1 MNVSPKLVE
10 SIPAVT
16 APVKLPRL
24 VPRRGQFLAN
34 VITGAGLIVLDVAGI
49 VYYFAAG
56 LAS

>member
-1 MNVSPKLVE
+1 MNAPKLVE
-10 SIPAVT
+10 SIPAVSGT
-16 APVKLPRL
+16 LKLPKL
-24 VPRRGQFLAN
+24 VKSRASFLAG